1 MGDTLQMGFPRTATR
16 VQGRTLASHFMEGK
30 KTAALMRREDKASR
44 LKGKK
49 PMGEEDGKE
58 ANGKGRWESP
68 PSVGSK

>member
-1 MGDTLQMGFPRTATR
+1 
-16 VQGRTLASHFMEGK
+16 MEGK